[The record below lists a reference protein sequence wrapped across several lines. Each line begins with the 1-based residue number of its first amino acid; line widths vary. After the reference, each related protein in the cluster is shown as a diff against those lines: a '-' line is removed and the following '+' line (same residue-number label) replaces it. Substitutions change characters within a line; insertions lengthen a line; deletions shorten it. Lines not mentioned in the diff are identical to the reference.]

1 MSNKQRPAQNGTQ
14 EKPALTRNPQ
24 SGNPDIIQ
32 LPMRGRSEVNRQLC
46 HTAHKRLDALV
57 EEAEKGGLYGLVS
70 IEVGFEHGRIT
81 TVRRRIDGTDK

>member
-1 MSNKQRPAQNGTQ
+1 MSNKRTPANRPA

-46 HTAHKRLDALV
+46 RTAHTRLEALV
-57 EEAEKGGLYGLVS
+57 AEAEKHNLYGLVS
-70 IEVGFEHGRIT
+70 IEVGFENGRIT